1 MTRFPRCSSA
11 IPTPSL
17 RALTAAF
24 ALALVVVPG
33 VGSASDGK
41 ALYEATC
48 VACHGPTGQGAI
60 PGVPDLATRLSKPD
74 AELVTNILNGFQT
87 PGSPMAMPAKG
98 GNPALTAEDAQA
110 IVGYLRSTVAPSSPP
125 SAANGAPASPLAAP
139 LPPAPAG
146 ATPAGTAPASTAF
159 ARGAQAWADN
169 CARCHAMRDPKSES
183 DRHWQVVVTHM
194 RLRAGLDG
202 AQTEDILAFL
212 QGSN

>member
-1 MTRFPRCSSA
+1 MTTFPLLALRSSA
-11 IPTPSL
+11 SGV
-17 RALTAAF
+17 RGLTAALG
-24 ALALVVVPG
+24 LAVLAVPG
-33 VGSASDGK
+33 VGFAADGR
-41 ALYEATC
+41 ALYDATC

-60 PGVPDLATRLSKPD
+60 PGVPDLATRLSKSD

-98 GNPALTAEDAQA
+98 GNPALTAEDAQS
-110 IVGYLRSTVAPSSPP
+110 IVSYLRSTAAPSSPP
-125 SAANGAPASPLAAP
+125 SAANGPPASPPAAS

-146 ATPAGTAPASTAF
+146 ATPGVTAPASTAF

-183 DRHWQVVVTHM
+183 DRDWQVVVTHM

-202 AQTEDILAFL
+202 AQADDILVFL

>member
-11 IPTPSL
+11 VPTPSL

-98 GNPALTAEDAQA
+98 GNPALTAEDAQS
-110 IVGYLRSTVAPSSPP
+110 IVAYLRSGAATPPPP
-125 SAANGAPASPLAAP
+125 SAANGAPASPPAAVP
-139 LPPAPAG
+139 VPAPAG
-146 ATPAGTAPASTAF
+146 ATSAGAAADGTAF

-202 AQTEDILAFL
+202 AQADDILIFL

>member
-1 MTRFPRCSSA
+1 MTALIRRTFPA
-11 IPTPSL
+11 PSL
-17 RALTAAF
+17 RALLMACGFVFLMPGASLAA
-24 ALALVVVPG
+24 
-33 VGSASDGK
+33 DGK
-41 ALYEATC
+41 ALYESTC
-48 VACHGPTGQGAI
+48 VACHGPAGKGAI

-110 IVGYLRSTVAPSSPP
+110 IVGYLRSATPPPSPP

-146 ATPAGTAPASTAF
+146 ATPGVTAPASTAF
-159 ARGAQAWADN
+159 ARGAQAWADT

-183 DRHWQVVVTHM
+183 DRDWQVVVTHM

-202 AQTEDILAFL
+202 AQADDILAFL

>member
-1 MTRFPRCSSA
+1 MTRFPLRFSRLA
-11 IPTPSL
+11 RPRL

-33 VGSASDGK
+33 VGAAADGK

-48 VACHGPTGQGAI
+48 VACHGPTGKGAI
-60 PGVPDLATRLSKPD
+60 PGVPDLATRLGKPD
-74 AELVTNILNGFQT
+74 AELVNNILNGFQT

-110 IVGYLRSTVAPSSPP
+110 IIGYLRSGAGTPPPP
-125 SAANGAPASPLAAP
+125 SAANGAPASPPAAVLA
-139 LPPAPAG
+139 PAPAG
-146 ATPAGTAPASTAF
+146 ATSAGVAADSTAF

-183 DRHWQVVVTHM
+183 DRDWQVVVTHM

-202 AQTEDILAFL
+202 EQAADILTFL

>member
-1 MTRFPRCSSA
+1 MTTFPRFAMRSS
-11 IPTPSL
+11 TWGV
-17 RALTAAF
+17 RALTAALG
-24 ALALVVVPG
+24 LAVLAVPG
-33 VGSASDGK
+33 VGFAADGK

-48 VACHGPTGQGAI
+48 VACHGPTGKGAI

-98 GNPALTAEDAQA
+98 GNPALTAENAQA
-110 IVGYLRSTVAPSSPP
+110 IVSYLRSTAAPPSPP
-125 SAANGAPASPLAAP
+125 SAATGAPASPLAAR

-183 DRHWQVVVTHM
+183 DRDWQVVVTHM

-202 AQTEDILAFL
+202 AQADDILAFL